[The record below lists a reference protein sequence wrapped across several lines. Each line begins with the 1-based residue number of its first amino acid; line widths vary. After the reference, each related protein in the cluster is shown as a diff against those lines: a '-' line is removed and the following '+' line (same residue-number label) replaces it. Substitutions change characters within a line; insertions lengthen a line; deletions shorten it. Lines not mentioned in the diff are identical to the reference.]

1 MSESLAVG
9 VDIGGTN
16 LRGVLANETGEF
28 LFREEEK
35 INTEDKNDISRQ
47 VIKLVDDFCESAEI
61 EANDLKGIG
70 IASTGPMKREEGVL
84 IEPTNIPL
92 DAVPLKKP
100 IEKKMNIPASLI
112 NDCIAG
118 AMGEKE
124 YGMGSERDAENLV
137 YVTMGTGIGGGAIV
151 DNHLLLG
158 ESGNAAEIGH
168 FTVDPEERLEC
179 GCGKKGHWEA
189 YCSGKNIPNYLRMRF
204 SEIGYERVQ
213 NSLLH
218 DLVSGDYSEID
229 ARLFFDAVRKED
241 GLANQ
246 IAEEIGSMNAIGF
259 GNVIDAYAPS
269 LITIGGSVAL
279 KNESIVLPPIQKQ
292 VKDHIRN
299 LEPEIMMTPL
309 KEDVGLYGA
318 VAEAFTSSNQSE
330 SRYL

>member
-1 MSESLAVG
+1 MSRSLAVG

-16 LRGVLANETGEF
+16 LRGVMANEAGEF
-28 LFREEEK
+28 LFREKEK
-35 INTEDKNDISRQ
+35 INTKGEKSISKQ
-47 VIKLVDDFCESAEI
+47 IIELTKQFCKKASVEVDE
-61 EANDLKGIG
+61 LKGIG
-70 IASTGPMKREEGVL
+70 IASTGPMRREKGIL
-84 IEPTNIPL
+84 IHPTNIPF

-100 IEKKMNIPASLI
+100 IEKKIDIPVSLI

-118 AMGEKE
+118 VLGEKE
-124 YGMGSERDAENLV
+124 YGIGSERDAENLV
-137 YVTMGTGIGGGAIV
+137 YVTMGTGIGGGAII

-158 ESGNAAEIGH
+158 RGGNAAEIGH
-168 FTVDPEERLEC
+168 FTIDPEERLEC

-189 YCSGKNIPNYLRMRF
+189 YCSGRNIPNYLRMRF

-229 ARLFFDAVRKED
+229 AKLFFEAVRKGD
-241 GLANQ
+241 KLANK
-246 IAEEIGSMNAIGF
+246 IAEEIGSLNAIGF
-259 GNVIDAYAPS
+259 SNVIDAYAPS

-279 KNESIVLPPIQKQ
+279 KNESIVLPPIRKQ
-292 VKDHIRN
+292 VKNHIRN
-299 LEPEIMMTPL
+299 LEPEIVITPL

-330 SRYL
+330 SRYV